1 MSAIEDVS
9 KFVDRIIAASAK
21 GDFGPFAAALD
32 DEVEVFDHVPYRFER
47 KGEFLD
53 YLGSVTGGAE
63 SMTFAFHQPT
73 CRTFNENTAIV
84 NAYDRA
90 ATFPKGGGMPVVA
103 CGRTT
108 LVMVKKGADWKI
120 VSAHFSPLP
129 KE

>member
-53 YLGSVTGGAE
+53 YLGSVTGL
-63 SMTFAFHQPT
+63 P
-73 CRTFNENTAIV
+73 
-84 NAYDRA
+84 
-90 ATFPKGGGMPVVA
+90 PKSGTKM
-103 CGRTT
+103 
-108 LVMVKKGADWKI
+108 
-120 VSAHFSPLP
+120 S
-129 KE
+129 